1 MDSKEWIALY
11 GAKKDKQSF
20 EMCGGCSV
28 TMMYLNSYSNNSKAD
43 E

>member
-11 GAKKDKQSF
+11 GAKKDKTVLK
-20 EMCGGCSV
+20 MCGGCSV
-28 TMMYLNSYSNNSKAD
+28 TMMYLNSYLNNSKAD